1 LIQKFSEELDK
12 KITFDLR
19 QIVYFIDNKCPAM
32 YVLAGFFHLRHDT
45 LTRAAGVNGKTNR
58 AGAHRAKD
66 GYLRRNIAYNS
77 ANRCGK
83 AH

>member
-1 LIQKFSEELDK
+1 
-12 KITFDLR
+12 
-19 QIVYFIDNKCPAM
+19 M

-66 GYLRRNIAYNS
+66 GYFRRNIAYNS